1 MQTKNKD
8 ITKDKFMNALSKWK
22 KCYMK
27 KPKSWQKV
35 WFWWERDSHKPDEQ
49 WFMNIAKSTR
59 DGIDDSYWINANNI
73 HSCIDQ
79 MERAGYKYYIP

>member
-1 MQTKNKD
+1 MKSNQ
-8 ITKDKFMNALSKWK
+8 IDKSAFIKELSKWN

-35 WFWWERDSHKPDEQ
+35 WFWWERLKHDPKEQ

-59 DGIDDSYWINANNI
+59 TGVEQSSWITANDIDHMFNL
-73 HSCIDQ
+73 
-79 MERAGYKYYIP
+79 MERDGYKYYKEE

>member
-1 MQTKNKD
+1 MKSKQLDRESFIKE
-8 ITKDKFMNALSKWK
+8 LSKWN

-35 WFWWERDSHKPDEQ
+35 WFWWEKLQFEPKEQ

-59 DGIDDSYWINANNI
+59 TGIEPSSWITANDI
-73 HSCIDQ
+73 HSIFNF
-79 MERAGYKYYIP
+79 MERDGYKYYIEE